1 MNHELLRRFYQMTG
15 INVLANLT
23 EPLAGLIAIA
33 FLGHLA
39 EINYLAGVSLATV
52 LFNFIFETL
61 LFLRI
66 STTALTAQAVGKDD
80 QEELLLVALR
90 SAFIALV
97 IGIVIVILQY
107 PIGGL
112 GFTLLNGSPEV
123 ESSGLSYFYARIWGT
138 PAVLLNFVII
148 GWFLGREQNGKV
160 FLLTAIGNIVHV
172 VLSYMAIVQW
182 ELGSQGA
189 GLSQAL
195 SEYLTLLIGIILAII
210 SIDRQILSKV
220 TCQFWD
226 GLAFRTTIS
235 FNGDLLLKSF
245 IYISIWTIF
254 FAVSANLGTE
264 VLSENTLL
272 QQVVYLIMYVVE
284 GIGFATETLT
294 GNLKAQEENEQLLSL
309 LQVSL
314 LISTLVGVLSSGAC
328 IFFPEIIF
336 GLLTNHNEIIEPIKI
351 YVPWLF
357 IVLTCFSIAWIL
369 EGYFAGLANGKALRN
384 AALAGILLGFAPAVI
399 WAWVVHDNHILWF
412 AISAFMVTRV
422 LVLLVQLSGT
432 FASDS
437 IKINEM

>member
-1 MNHELLRRFYQMTG
+1 MNHDLLRRFYQMTG

-52 LFNFIFETL
+52 LFNFIFESL

-66 STTALTAQAVGKDD
+66 STTALAAQAVGKDD

-107 PIGGL
+107 PIGAL

-189 GLSQAL
+189 GLSQAF

-226 GLAFRTTIS
+226 GSAFRTTIS

-384 AALAGILLGFAPAVI
+384 AALAGLLLGFAPAAV
-399 WAWVVHDNHILWF
+399 WAWVVHDNHILWL

-422 LVLLVQLSGT
+422 VVLLVQLSGT